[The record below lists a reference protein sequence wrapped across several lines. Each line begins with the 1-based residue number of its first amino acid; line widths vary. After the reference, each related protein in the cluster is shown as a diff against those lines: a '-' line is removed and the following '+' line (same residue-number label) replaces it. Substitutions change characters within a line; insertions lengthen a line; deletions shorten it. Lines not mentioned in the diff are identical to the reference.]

1 MWRVTWAHPEFGQII
16 ATCSFDRTVG
26 IWEEKVS
33 SPPSSP
39 SRLQQQQQSSSSSMA
54 LATECKWIK
63 RALLVDSRSSITDV
77 KFAPKHL
84 GLLLATCSSDGTV
97 RIYEAPDIM
106 NLSQWNPQNDLNCKM
121 SCSCLSWNPS
131 PFHAPMI
138 AVGSDEPADP
148 SSTTTPHILSQVSSF
163 FTRSTSSSVT
173 PAPAA
178 SSIPQGRVLI
188 YESGENSRKW
198 FLVEVLTRICE
209 PVHDLAFACSVGRDY
224 HLLAVASSDVKIFTL
239 RDISNSGHRPEHVL
253 NDSTASASHSN
264 TGSSSPTPKYEIQQI
279 AKFDDHATRVWR
291 LSWNLTGTILASS
304 GEDGRVRLWKCQYS
318 SLSLPRLFPVPVAD
332 RLIRFRFLPPLF
344 SSGR

>member
-1 MWRVTWAHPEFGQII
+1 MTWAHPEFGQII

-26 IWEEKVS
+26 IWEEKIS
-33 SPPSSP
+33 SPSSSP
-39 SRLQQQQQSSSSSMA
+39 SRPSQQQQQQTSSQSSSSSSVP
-54 LATECKWIK
+54 LSPECKWIK

-138 AVGSDEPADP
+138 AVGSDEPAADA
-148 SSTTTPHILSQVSSF
+148 SSATPHILSQVSNF
-163 FTRSTSSSVT
+163 FSSRSSSSV
-173 PAPAA
+173 APAATA

-188 YESGENSRKW
+188 YESGENCRRW

-239 RDISNSGHRPEHVL
+239 KDISSNSHRPMHAL
-253 NDSTASASHSN
+253 TDSMASSN
-264 TGSSSPTPKYEIQQI
+264 TGSSSPIPKYEIQQI
-279 AKFDDHATRVWR
+279 AKFDDHNTRVWR

-304 GEDGRVRLWKCQYS
+304 AEDGMVRLWKCEYYS
-318 SLSLPRLFPVPVAD
+318 YQLLIPIDAIGFRSILLS
-332 RLIRFRFLPPLF
+332 
-344 SSGR
+344 